1 MKPGTL
7 LVLLGLLITFGS
19 YAQEEISAKS
29 IRAQWNSEE
38 LGIIAT
44 LKSNRFFNHQPVLL
58 TLELQNRSHGKK
70 ITVFPINNINKYEY
84 ALTDR
89 KNNEKIRKTRRGE
102 AAGNNDAGKAL
113 AHGITE
119 TIDLR
124 EYFDLSVS
132 SEYELEISGTILIG
146 EREVAFKIKPLLFSI
161 QHGVELKTEITSLDQ
176 VYDFWVDVARY
187 DIAVEPV
194 VRSGKHNLQ
203 DSAAGKVTDLLKK
216 TDDGRKKANYLY
228 ILGEIGSRRS
238 IPVYM
243 EYFDFEKP
251 GWQMDKEIPII
262 LSHPARQ
269 ALENL
274 GMVAVPVL
282 LKEFIGSPDQDRRR
296 ECLRMAAQEFCLV
309 FGYGKNGLELFQLSA
324 EQQIAAMADDM
335 AKEARK
341 NELAEFYRKEQ
352 KRLKIN

>member
-1 MKPGTL
+1 MKLGTL
-7 LVLLGLLITFGS
+7 LVLFGLLINFGS

-29 IRAQWNSEE
+29 IRAQWNSKE

-44 LKSNRFFNHQPVLL
+44 LKSNRFFNHQPILL
-58 TLELQNRSHGKK
+58 MLEVQNRSHDKK

-102 AAGNNDAGKAL
+102 AAGNNDVGKTL
-113 AHGITE
+113 THGITE

-187 DIAVEPV
+187 DIAVEPI
-194 VRSGKHNLQ
+194 VRSGRHNLQ
-203 DSAAGKVTDLLKK
+203 DFAAGKVTDLLKK
-216 TDDGRKKANYLY
+216 TDDGRKKSNYLY
-228 ILGEIGSRRS
+228 ILGEIGSKRS

-243 EYFDFEKP
+243 EYFDFVKP
-251 GWQMDKEIPII
+251 GPWIEREIPVI
-262 LSHPARQ
+262 SYNPARQ
-269 ALENL
+269 ALAKL
-274 GMVAVPVL
+274 GMMAVPEL
-282 LKEFIGSPDQDRRR
+282 LKEFIESSDQDRRW

-309 FGYGKNGLELFQLSA
+309 FGYGKNGLELFRLSA
-324 EQQIAAMADDM
+324 EQQIAAMADDV

-352 KRLKIN
+352 IRLRIN